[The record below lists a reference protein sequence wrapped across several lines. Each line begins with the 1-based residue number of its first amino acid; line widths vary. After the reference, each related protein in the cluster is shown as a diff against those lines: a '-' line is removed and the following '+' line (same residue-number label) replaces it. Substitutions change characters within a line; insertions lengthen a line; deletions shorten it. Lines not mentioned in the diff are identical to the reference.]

1 MKLLL
6 DEMYWPALAG
16 QLVAR
21 GHDVTAV
28 AADAALAGLSD
39 EELFRAAQLDG
50 RAVVTENVGDF
61 IPIVQE
67 HVATGTPHHGL
78 VLVAPS
84 AFPRDRAN
92 VAATLG
98 AMVTAL
104 DALLEQ
110 DPDTSGDAWV
120 IWLVA

>member
-6 DEMYWPALAG
+6 DEMYWPALAD

-21 GHDVTAV
+21 GHDVIAV
-28 AADAALAGLSD
+28 AADSALTGLSD
-39 EELFRAAQLDG
+39 EELFRAAQVHA
-50 RAVVTENVGDF
+50 RTVVTENVADF
-61 IPIVQE
+61 IPIAQD
-67 HVATGTPHHGL
+67 HAATGTPHHGL

-84 AFPRDRAN
+84 AFRRDRAN
-92 VAATLG
+92 VAAALG

-110 DPDTSGDAWV
+110 DPDTSGGAWV
-120 IWLVA
+120 TWLVA